1 MVREI
6 EVEIAELTKTMPI
19 NYQFS
24 TKWFKKVL
32 SEKYNRSNGSYIPSD
47 YCYNRSN
54 KGIIHE
60 KQPHYFLWLSRGK
73 YQYVG
78 KDYVYNGEV
87 ERNQKNKT

>member
-32 SEKYNRSNGSYIPSD
+32 
-47 YCYNRSN
+47 
-54 KGIIHE
+54 
-60 KQPHYFLWLSRGK
+60 
-73 YQYVG
+73 
-78 KDYVYNGEV
+78 
-87 ERNQKNKT
+87 

>member
-6 EVEIAELTKTMPI
+6 EVEIAELIKTIPI

-32 SEKYNRSNGSYIPSD
+32 SEKNNRSKDSYIPSD
-47 YCYNRSN
+47 YCYNRTN
-54 KGIIHE
+54 NGNE

-87 ERNQKNKT
+87 EHKPIKKV

>member
-32 SEKYNRSNGSYIPSD
+32 SEKYNRSKGSYIPSD

-60 KQPHYFLWLSRGK
+60 KNNLIIFYGFQEE
-73 YQYVG
+73 
-78 KDYVYNGEV
+78 NI
-87 ERNQKNKT
+87 NM